1 MMHIEVKTSL
11 PYFGSKYEKGVSFMA
26 KCKTINQDSDEKTDS
41 GSNIQYE
48 FVLESQ
54 IEVGLNLKFFSL
66 YSSSP
71 EGMKLPVIYE
81 IMY

>member
-26 KCKTINQDSDEKTDS
+26 KCKTINQDSEEKTDS

-48 FVLESQ
+48 FVLES
-54 IEVGLNLKFFSL
+54 
-66 YSSSP
+66 
-71 EGMKLPVIYE
+71 
-81 IMY
+81 